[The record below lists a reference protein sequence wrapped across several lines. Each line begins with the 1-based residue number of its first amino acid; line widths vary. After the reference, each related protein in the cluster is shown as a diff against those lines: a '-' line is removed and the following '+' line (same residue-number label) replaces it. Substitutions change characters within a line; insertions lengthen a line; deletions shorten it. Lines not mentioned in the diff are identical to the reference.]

1 MSKDILGEE
10 EVQQIKRLIETL
22 NQSGFDFLEVE
33 IGGMKVTIGK
43 SGAPLKSTPPLQS
56 TPAAAPVQQSKLVE
70 KRVADGTVE
79 ITAPMIGRFYS
90 QSEPGAA
97 PYVKVGTE
105 VKPDSTVG
113 LIEAMKMFNAVHAG
127 VSGVIAEIC
136 VQDASLVEYGQVLFR
151 VKAK

>member
-1 MSKDILGEE
+1 VSKDILGEE

-43 SGAPLKSTPPLQS
+43 SGAPLKSAPPLQS
-56 TPAAAPVQQSKLVE
+56 TPAAAVQQSKPVE
-70 KRVADGTVE
+70 KRVADGIVE

-97 PYVKVGTE
+97 AYVKVGTE

-127 VSGVIAEIC
+127 VTGVIAEIC

>member
-1 MSKDILGEE
+1 VSKDILGEE

-43 SGAPLKSTPPLQS
+43 GSAQQKPVVPEQKTTPVP
-56 TPAAAPVQQSKLVE
+56 
-70 KRVADGTVE
+70 DGTAA

-97 PYVKVGTE
+97 PYVKVGAE

-127 VSGVIAEIC
+127 VTGVIAEIC

>member
-1 MSKDILGEE
+1 MSKDSLGEE
-10 EVQQIKRLIETL
+10 EVEQIKRLVETL

-33 IGGMKVTIGK
+33 IGSMKVTIGK
-43 SGAPLKSTPPLQS
+43 AGMPLKAA
-56 TPAAAPVQQSKLVE
+56 PAAAPEVRPAQQQQP
-70 KRVADGTVE
+70 KRVADGTLE

-90 QSEPGAA
+90 QAEPGAA
-97 PYVKVGTE
+97 PYVKVGAQ
-105 VKPDSTVG
+105 VKPDTTVG

-151 VKAK
+151 VKPP

>member
-43 SGAPLKSTPPLQS
+43 GSAQPKPVVPEQKS
-56 TPAAAPVQQSKLVE
+56 APVP
-70 KRVADGTVE
+70 DGTVA

-97 PYVKVGTE
+97 AYVKVGTE

-127 VSGVIAEIC
+127 VTGVIAEIC

>member
-43 SGAPLKSTPPLQS
+43 GS
-56 TPAAAPVQQSKLVE
+56 AAPIRSEKPPIAQQKPVVPE
-70 KRVADGTVE
+70 QKTAPVPDGTVA

-97 PYVKVGTE
+97 PYVKVGAE

-127 VSGVIAEIC
+127 VTGVIAEIC

>member
-43 SGAPLKSTPPLQS
+43 GG
-56 TPAAAPVQQSKLVE
+56 AAPIRSEKPSIAQQKPVVPE
-70 KRVADGTVE
+70 QKTAPRPDGTVA

-97 PYVKVGTE
+97 PYVKVGAE